1 MRSLRQAVVW
11 CAVTVLLIVHDA
23 PAVASPANAPELNDG
38 MLIVGGAIGAVALA
52 VLGIAAYVVRN
63 MLRRRRRYSHK
74 ALFDGLCSTHG
85 LDRTARALLWQ
96 IARLHNLTQPARLF
110 TEPQWLD
117 PACLQPCLG
126 TRTPEAAALQSQ
138 LFAESEDGDAPGR
151 QSGPTTR

>member
-1 MRSLRQAVVW
+1 MRRLRQAVIW
-11 CAVTVLLIVHDA
+11 CAVTTLLLAQDA
-23 PAVASPANAPELNDG
+23 PAAASSADAPELTDS
-38 MLIVGGAIGAVALA
+38 MTVVGGTIGAVGLA

-117 PACLQPCLG
+117 PAGLQPSLG
-126 TRTPEAAALQSQ
+126 TRTAEAAALQSR
-138 LFAESEDGDAPGR
+138 LFAGSEDGHAPGR
-151 QSGPTTR
+151 QPGPTA